1 MKNIKVKNATKQGYV
16 EVHEGGVLDLSFPD
30 SKTRR
35 GRVIDNGETAPTL
48 DTGCDIG
55 VVQVGQIYGTEIEP
69 NPQAGRIYD
78 AEGISPCLDA
88 MRGGQQT
95 TEDCLRSMHYP

>member
-1 MKNIKVKNATKQGYV
+1 MRLNKDTQKSNR
-16 EVHEGGVLDLSFPD
+16 GVLDLSFPD

-35 GRVIDNGETAPTL
+35 GRVIDDGKTAPTL
-48 DTGCDIG
+48 DTGCEVG
-55 VVQVGQIYGTEIEP
+55 VVQVGQIYGTDREP

-88 MRGGQQT
+88 MRGAT
-95 TEDCLRSMHYP
+95 VCPR